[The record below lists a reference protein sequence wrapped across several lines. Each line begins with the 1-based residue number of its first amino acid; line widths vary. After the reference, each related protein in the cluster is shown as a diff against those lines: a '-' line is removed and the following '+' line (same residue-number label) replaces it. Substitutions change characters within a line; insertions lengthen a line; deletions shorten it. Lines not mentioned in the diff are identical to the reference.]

1 MKNKNPQSFIKTK
14 KLSHK
19 KKLKKKLKIYVFGR
33 ISRISYDPTRS
44 YVRSYHFS
52 DPSAILNVL
61 VRYDHKIVRSYDPY
75 RNFDNYALYVGFKK

>member
-19 KKLKKKLKIYVFGR
+19 KKKPKIYVFG
-33 ISRISYDPTRS
+33 RISYDPTRS

-61 VRYDHKIVRSYDPY
+61 VRYDHKIVRSYDPD